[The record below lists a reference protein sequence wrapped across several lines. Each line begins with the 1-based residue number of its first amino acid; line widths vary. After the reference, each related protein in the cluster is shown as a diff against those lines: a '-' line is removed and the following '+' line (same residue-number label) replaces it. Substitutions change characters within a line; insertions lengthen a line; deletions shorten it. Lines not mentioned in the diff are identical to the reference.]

1 MSDLLWY
8 VLAFAV
14 LAGEES
20 PIWLAVRRTLGPVD
34 FEALNE
40 PTDPAT
46 ILAAQL
52 YR

>member
-8 VLAFAV
+8 VLALAV
-14 LAGEES
+14 LVGEEFA
-20 PIWLAVRRTLGPVD
+20 IWLVVRRTLGPVD

-40 PTDPAT
+40 PTDLAT

>member
-8 VLAFAV
+8 VL
-14 LAGEES
+14 
-20 PIWLAVRRTLGPVD
+20 IWLVVRRTLGPVD

-40 PTDPAT
+40 PTDLAT